1 MYKKNIFLIGK
12 PGIGK
17 SKIIN
22 KLIAELNLKIG
33 GFSVLR
39 DGDKNAWTSFYLV
52 EVSQINKSVNLLKS
66 EINRFAFRK
75 DINSKWE
82 INIEVFNKLGVNFLS
97 NLEDKD
103 IVIMDELGR
112 FELKAYD
119 FQKKVEEVLSD
130 DKVVLG
136 VIKDESNEF
145 LDRIRNRKDVEILR
159 VTQENREVIYQKT
172 KTLLISFIF
181 KG

>member
-1 MYKKNIFLIGK
+1 MYKKNIFLTGK
-12 PGIGK
+12 PGVGK

-22 KLIAELNLKIG
+22 KLVSELNLKIG
-33 GFSVLR
+33 GFEVIR

-52 EVSQINKSVNLLKS
+52 EVSQINKSFNSLKS

-97 NLEDKD
+97 NLEDRD

-119 FQKKVEEVLSD
+119 FQKKIEEVLSD